1 MEINLK
7 EVVWNLL
14 EQWKAILIVALLMA
28 LLVSGAKY
36 VKDSRAYSAK
46 KAEMD
51 MEAQTDISA
60 DERIEEILSALP
72 ENERLTA
79 EYLIKQN
86 EWLDAEKDYVGNSIL
101 FKTDPTNQRTLILD
115 YFIEETDDSRS
126 VATALAYGYAGI
138 VTNERVAEAVGRII
152 DPEAERKYIAELISC
167 GDKSGYNPIPST
179 DENAMLEVRII
190 LPEETDAQAVE
201 VALTETL
208 REQSTE
214 LSKTVGVHSIK
225 LVESGES
232 YLYNNDAVNNRN
244 NVLYSIYNLTNNNK
258 NIQSSLSEGQRS
270 AVAQITQIKSTKGT
284 EGLNKDEEAE
294 TLSKPGFSKKY
305 VLLGFV
311 LGAMAY
317 AFLYLAWL
325 ILRGCINYA
334 SDVETYT
341 GARLLGEIHAA
352 KKQGPLS
359 FIMTSKAVEKIRY
372 RDRLDADKLISNTAS
387 AIAAMCKREDIKSI
401 ANLNMTSW
409 AEDVIKNLDV
419 KGVKQNIIEVN
430 SIEEG
435 EFLNIKDAILTI
447 GNKTKLSDL
456 GEVLKLCQYY
466 DVNILGTVFV
476 GD

>member
-1 MEINLK
+1 MVINLK
-7 EVVWNLL
+7 EVIWDLL

-36 VKDSRAYSAK
+36 FKDTRAYSAK
-46 KAEMD
+46 QAQNAAETQAD
-51 MEAQTDISA
+51 LSA
-60 DERIEEILSALP
+60 EERIEGILSALP
-72 ENERLTA
+72 DGERLTV
-79 EYLIKQN
+79 EYLVKQN
-86 EWLDAEKDYVGNSIL
+86 EWLDAEKDYVGSSIL

-115 YFIEETDDSRS
+115 YFIEDTDDSKS
-126 VATALAYGYAGI
+126 VANALAYGYAGF
-138 VTNERVAEAVGRII
+138 VTNERVTEAVGRII
-152 DPEAERKYIAELISC
+152 DPKAERKYIAELISC
-167 GDKSGYNPIPST
+167 GNKSVYNQMPST

-201 VALTETL
+201 AALTETL

-244 NVLYSIYNLTNNNK
+244 NVLYSINNLTNNNRT
-258 NIQSSLSEGQRS
+258 IQSSLSEGQRS

-334 SDVETYT
+334 SDAENYT
-341 GARLLGEIHAA
+341 GARLLGEIQVA
-352 KKQGPLS
+352 KKRGALNS
-359 FIMTSKAVEKIRY
+359 ILKSKVVEKIRY
-372 RDRLDADKLISNTAS
+372 KDRLDADKLISNIAN
-387 AIAAMCKREDIKSI
+387 AIGAICKREEINSI
-401 ANLNMTSW
+401 ANLNMT
-409 AEDVIKNLDV
+409 ALTEDDIKKLDV
-419 KGVKQNIIEVN
+419 KGVKQNIIEAG

-435 EFLNIKDAILTI
+435 DFLNIKDAILTI
-447 GNKTKLSDL
+447 GNKTKLTDL
-456 GEVLKLCQYY
+456 DELMKRCQYY
-466 DVNILGTVFV
+466 NVNILGTVFV